1 MRHFTRI
8 GTSTAV
14 DITSTAGDTTSIAGD
29 TTSTAGDTT
38 STTGDTTSTAMD
50 TTSTAVDTTS
60 TAGDTTSVAYPS
72 SQGNKW
78 RLKLVQFNGLFN
90 NPRTLSYTSTQRRLG
105 NENALKPQLI
115 QSQLH
120 IIQVH

>member
-1 MRHFTRI
+1 MFFTLYSPVGSAELNPGHGHQI
-8 GTSTAV
+8 
-14 DITSTAGDTTSIAGD
+14 
-29 TTSTAGDTT
+29 
-38 STTGDTTSTAMD
+38 
-50 TTSTAVDTTS
+50 
-60 TAGDTTSVAYPS
+60 VAYPS

-90 NPRTLSYTSTQRRLG
+90 NQRTLSYTSTNHRLG
-105 NENALKPQLI
+105 INPNENALKPQLI